1 MGVRMFPLPKCACL
15 PSSSSPLPHHIVNL
29 STSYFLYGRR
39 GDHHSRGL
47 IGSLA
52 WQQCDMCQTGSMR
65 HTLSRSRVPWMDR
78 QVKRTAGWNADLFRF
93 LRNCREGRGGA
104 FRPTLAVFLLTHISA
119 IFFPYRVLFYTVYS
133 DYASL
138 ASLAH
143 SAKHVSMI
151 SPSCVSLTMT
161 ASCFFGTCSP
171 ARTRAPTTLSKIR
184 FFLLQEKG
192 SLVMPC
198 TCCSNVS
205 LNLVGLGNKS
215 NLVIANLDIANY
227 RL

>member
-15 PSSSSPLPHHIVNL
+15 PSSSSSPLPHRIVNL

-65 HTLSRSRVPWMDR
+65 HTLSRNRVPRMDR
-78 QVKRTAGWNADLFRF
+78 QMKRTAGWNAGLFRF
-93 LRNCREGRGGA
+93 LRNCREGRGEA

-161 ASCFFGTCSP
+161 VSCFFGMCSP
-171 ARTRAPTTLSKIR
+171 VRTRAQTTLSKSC
-184 FFLLQEKG
+184 FSLQEKG
-192 SLVMPC
+192 WLVMPC
-198 TCCSNVS
+198 MCFINVS
-205 LNLVGLGNKS
+205 LNLVGLGNQS
-215 NLVIANLDIANY
+215 NLVIANSDIANY